1 MNLERWKDRILRV
14 HYNFLNNLWLG
25 RALDP
30 HANVD
35 PHDNG
40 FAKLTN

>member
-1 MNLERWKDRILRV
+1 MNLERWNDRIRV
-14 HYNFLNNLWLG
+14 HYNYLNNLWLG
-25 RALDP
+25 RALYL

-35 PHDNG
+35 LHAND